1 MFILVEV
8 VFAIIF
14 VSTSFDGEQNVAG
27 VFEWIVAL
35 VFTFYVLTFF
45 MDLLPA
51 ARSAQEHTNIE
62 NMHKQEMDNG
72 GTMMN
77 GGGNGYNGVNG
88 RHTPTT
94 NF

>member
-8 VFAIIF
+8 VFAIVF
-14 VSTSFDGEQNVAG
+14 VSTSFDGQQNVAG

-51 ARSAQEHTNIE
+51 ARSAQEHTNTEIL
-62 NMHKQEMDNG
+62 HKREAEDGDM
-72 GTMMN
+72 MMN
-77 GGGNGYNGVNG
+77 GSGNGYNGVDG
-88 RHTPTT
+88 RNRPTA